1 MEQEPT
7 AATDVIRP
15 PGPSGYPV
23 VGNLVEFVRDQ
34 YAFTERCA
42 REYGDI
48 AYYEVL
54 GRSFYQVNSP
64 EGIEHVLVH
73 NNENYVKG
81 ELFQES
87 LGPVLGNGLLNSE
100 GEFWRR
106 QRHLIGPAFEPD
118 RIAEYAETMVER
130 TEETAAQWRDGAVR
144 DVNEDMMELTLEIV
158 ADALFG
164 VDVGRD
170 VDTVASSLE
179 VVMDYQEGLS
189 ADMLPV
195 DVPTPG
201 KRRLDRA
208 IADLERVV
216 YRIVDERSRNPGD
229 DVVSR
234 MLSVE
239 DETGRGMSREQIRD
253 EVMTL
258 LLAGHETTALALTF
272 TTFLLAQH
280 PRVERRLLDELDEQL
295 GGDPSGFEDVRN
307 LPYLEKV
314 VEESMRLYPPVPGI
328 IREATDRD
336 EIAGYTI
343 PEGATISIN
352 QWTVHRDPEYYDD
365 PMAFRPE
372 RWTAEMEAELPPLAY
387 FPFSAGPR
395 RCVGDR
401 FAMLEAKVVLATL
414 LQRYHLELVSD
425 PSLDLVATI
434 TARPRDPVMMRIHE
448 RD

>member
-1 MEQEPT
+1 MEN
-7 AATDVIRP
+7 ASATETTVVRP
-15 PGPSGYPV
+15 PGPSGRPV
-23 VGNLVEFVRDQ
+23 VGSLFEFLRDE
-34 YAFTERCA
+34 YAFRERCA
-42 REYGDI
+42 REYGDL

-54 GRSFYQVNSP
+54 GTPFYQVNSP

-73 NNENYVKG
+73 NNGNYVKG

-130 TEETAAQWRDGAVR
+130 SEQTAAQWRDGAVR

-170 VDTVASSLE
+170 VNTVASSLQ
-179 VVMDYQEGLS
+179 VVMDYQEGFS

-201 KRRLDRA
+201 KFRLQRA
-208 IADLERVV
+208 IDDLESVV
-216 YRIVDERSRNPGD
+216 YRIVDERARNPGD

-234 MLSVE
+234 MLAVE
-239 DETGRGMSREQIRD
+239 DESGEGMSREQIRD

-272 TTFLLAQH
+272 TTLLLAQH
-280 PRVERRLLDELDEQL
+280 PSVEERLLAELDEHL
-295 GGDPSGFEDVRN
+295 GGDPPTVGDVRN
-307 LPYLEKV
+307 LPYLENV
-314 VEESMRLYPPVPGI
+314 VKESMRLYPPVPAI
-328 IREATDRD
+328 VREAVGRD

-343 PEGATISIN
+343 PEGSTLSIN
-352 QWTVHRDPEYYDD
+352 QWTVHRDPDLYDD
-365 PMAFRPE
+365 PMAFRPD
-372 RWTAEMEAELPPLAY
+372 RWTDEMEQSLPRLAY

-434 TARPRDPVMMRIHE
+434 TARPRNPVLMRVHE
-448 RD
+448 RE